1 MVSLMAQ
8 KDQQMKNKFTC
19 KKCGQTGESACS
31 KEVSFL
37 HCSWYR
43 DYKGLI
49 HGCLYCRSCGAVY
62 DTIGSLLSLIK
73 LLFGRMPSKVLCVY
87 EFSGFKKITKINN
100 PDFSGLRSMN
110 PFIINTMIED
120 GRLTEE
126 DDLIE
131 EPTIDFLLECL
142 TGKNFVVRRE
152 AIIAL
157 RRFKDKQAVGPVIK
171 ALKDKHWDVRRNAAI
186 TLGEVGDSKAI
197 EPLKE
202 LLRTETW
209 EHLVRK
215 KARIALEKLKNGSA
229 PEF

>member
-1 MVSLMAQ
+1 
-8 KDQQMKNKFTC
+8 MKNKFTC

-31 KEVSFL
+31 KQLPFL

-49 HGCLYCRSCGAVY
+49 HGCLYCRSCGAVH
-62 DTIGSLLSLIK
+62 DTIGSLLGPIQ
-73 LLFGRMPSKVLCVY
+73 LLFGRMPSKVTGTY
-87 EFSGFKKITKINN
+87 EFSEFKKITKINN

-110 PFIINTMIED
+110 PFIIDTMIED
-120 GRLTEE
+120 GRLTEGD

-142 TGKNFVVRRE
+142 TDRNFIIRRE

-157 RRFKDKQAVGPVIK
+157 RRFKDKQTVDPLIET
-171 ALKDKHWDVRRNAAI
+171 LKDKHWDVRRNAAI
-186 TLGEVGDSKAI
+186 TLGEIGDSKAI
-197 EPLKE
+197 EPLSE

-215 KARIALEKLKNGSA
+215 EVRIALEKLKNKRA
-229 PEF
+229 

>member
-1 MVSLMAQ
+1 
-8 KDQQMKNKFTC
+8 
-19 KKCGQTGESACS
+19 
-31 KEVSFL
+31 
-37 HCSWYR
+37 
-43 DYKGLI
+43 
-49 HGCLYCRSCGAVY
+49 VY
-62 DTIGSLLSLIK
+62 DTIGSLLSPIK

-87 EFSGFKKITKINN
+87 EFSEFKKITKINN

-126 DDLIE
+126 DDGLIE

-142 TGKNFVVRRE
+142 TGKNFIVRRE

-157 RRFKDKQAVGPVIK
+157 RRFKDKQVVDPVIK

-186 TLGEVGDSKAI
+186 TLGETGDSKAI
-197 EPLKE
+197 DPLRE

-215 KARIALEKLKNGSA
+215 EARIALEKLKNKRA
-229 PEF
+229 

>member
-1 MVSLMAQ
+1 
-8 KDQQMKNKFTC
+8 MKNKFTC

-31 KEVSFL
+31 KQLSFL

-43 DYKGLI
+43 DYKGLT

-62 DTIGSLLSLIK
+62 DTIGSLAAPIK
-73 LLFGRMPSKVLCVY
+73 LLFSRMPSKIVAVY
-87 EFSGFKKITKINN
+87 EFPDFKKITKINN

-110 PFIINTMIED
+110 PYIINAMEED

-126 DDLIE
+126 DEDLIGE
-131 EPTIDFLLECL
+131 EPTVDFLLECF
-142 TGKNFVVRRE
+142 TNKNFIVRKE

-157 RRFKDKQAVGPVIK
+157 RRFEDKRAVDALIE
-171 ALKDKHWDVRRNAAI
+171 ALKDENWDVRRNAAI
-186 TLGEVGDSKAI
+186 TLGEIGDSKAI
-197 EPLKE
+197 EPLSE

-215 KARIALEKLKNGSA
+215 EARIARGKLKNR
-229 PEF
+229 